1 MNQSLK
7 LSFRSD
13 VLQRKGIESLP
24 QTPILILWKRLI
36 SLDLLTKLDL
46 LIQFKF
52 IDTN

>member
-13 VLQRKGIESLP
+13 VLQRKGIESLL
-24 QTPILILWKRLI
+24 QTLILILWQRLI

-46 LIQFKF
+46 LMQNRF